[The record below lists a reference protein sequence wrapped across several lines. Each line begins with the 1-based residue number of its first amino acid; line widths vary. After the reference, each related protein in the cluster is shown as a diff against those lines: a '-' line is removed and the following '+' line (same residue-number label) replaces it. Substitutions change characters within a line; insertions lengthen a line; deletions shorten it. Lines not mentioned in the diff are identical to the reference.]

1 MPNRTELFLKEFEKL
16 IGEKLE
22 VFPDPFKPNTL
33 MIPNTTLSGYIETH
47 TGVPIF
53 VDEDSDIK
61 RTLINCSPLEFYH
74 FCKIFYWWE

>member
-1 MPNRTELFLKEFEKL
+1 MANRTELFLREFEKL

-33 MIPNTTLSGYIETH
+33 MIPNTTLSGYIETY

-61 RTLINCSPLEFYH
+61 KDLNNYSPQEFFH
-74 FCKIFYWWE
+74 FCKVFYTW